1 MGVPSNLF
9 ALPRLQIR
17 VGAAD
22 PFPIEI
28 DDEESAEALVGP
40 LGLGFRGWFV
50 GVLFSVFCGRL
61 KVLGF
66 AVSGLRLRVWL
77 EIWGLGV

>member
-40 LGLGFRGWFV
+40 LGLGFRKFRGWFV
-50 GVLFSVFCGRL
+50 GVFFRVFCGRL

-66 AVSGLRLRVWL
+66 AV
-77 EIWGLGV
+77 